1 VEGGPGQVKLEIEIS
16 EDEIRDAIAR
26 KVRVAIADQ
35 TNQWSVDEFIR
46 NTVKKYWQEVADKMV
61 RDCLAESETMRSKI
75 VEAVER
81 KLKSQVAALMKDR
94 AK

>member
-1 VEGGPGQVKLEIEIS
+1 MKLEIEIS

-35 TNQWSVDEFIR
+35 TDQWSVDEFIR
-46 NTVKKYWQEVADKMV
+46 NKVKAYWQEVADKMV
-61 RDCLAESETMRSKI
+61 KEVLADSETMRNKI

-81 KLKSQVAALMKDR
+81 KLRSQVSALMKS
-94 AK
+94 K

>member
-1 VEGGPGQVKLEIEIS
+1 MKIEIEIS

-46 NTVKKYWQEVADKMV
+46 NTIKKYWQEVADKMV
-61 RDCLAESETMRSKI
+61 QECLADSTAMRSKI
-75 VEAVER
+75 IAAIES
-81 KLKSQVAALMKDR
+81 KLNSQVTKLMRTQDKDTS
-94 AK
+94 